1 MCGLPCCLDDLN
13 YRFRLFLGGFLL
25 LGSLA
30 SAQEYHRRE
39 TNLQA
44 FVQNLF
50 PIQTEGID
58 YATVFENL
66 YQLYASPLDL
76 NTTTRDD
83 LAATNLLTE
92 RQLTSLFD
100 YRTQLGPFLSVY
112 ELQAVPDFDL
122 PTIRR
127 LLPFITVDAQNRS
140 FSIRNPTDHYLILR
154 AERILEQQ
162 KGFSSAEPDKNGN
175 LPRRYEGG
183 RQQWYLRYRY
193 SRPRQFNLGL
203 TLEQDPGEPF
213 RWKPGNHQYG
223 IDYISFHA
231 QIQNRGRWRN
241 VLLGD
246 YQLQIGQGL
255 VLASGFSLGKGT
267 ETVAGVRRPSLG
279 ARPYSSLSEYGFL
292 RGATATYA
300 LTKNWDVTLL
310 AARNRRD
317 GNVVVDTENQLD
329 KISSLQTS
337 GLHRTPAELAD
348 RASLLEQN
356 LGAHVLYHSRQQLQL
371 GATVLHTVFDKTL
384 QKRDLPYNRY
394 EFTGKQN
401 TVVGLHGSYVWQN
414 ITLFGE
420 AARSSSGGVG
430 AIGGAVASLTKRFD
444 VAMLGRY
451 YARNF
456 HSFYANAFG
465 ENTRNSNERGIY
477 TGFRYV
483 IYRKLTLGAFFDYYR
498 FPWWKYLV
506 DKPSQGYDYLLQ
518 ATYTP
523 TKKLTM
529 YGIYHEEHKE
539 KNLPTAL
546 SKTKETVKTTRK
558 NYALNADYAPSRTW
572 SLRTRIQWGGFRYEG
587 YPASNGLAVVQD
599 ATANVGRF
607 SLSGRLAWFSTDN
620 YDSRQYVY
628 ERDVLSAFSIPAY
641 ANKGIRNY
649 LLIQYTLNK
658 HLDVWLR
665 WSRTDFRQQQTVGSD
680 LDQIAKPHKSE
691 VKVQVRWRF

>member
-1 MCGLPCCLDDLN
+1 MKFTSTVWLLT
-13 YRFRLFLGGFLL
+13 GFLL
-25 LGSLA
+25 LNRVA
-30 SAQEYHRRE
+30 AAQEYRRQE
-39 TNLQA
+39 TNLST
-44 FVQNLF
+44 FIQNLF
-50 PIQTEGID
+50 PVQTEGID
-58 YATVFENL
+58 YQSVSENL
-66 YQLYASPLDL
+66 YQLYANPLDL
-76 NTTTRDD
+76 NTATRDE
-83 LAATNLLTE
+83 LSATYLLTE
-92 RQLTSLFD
+92 RQLNSLFN
-100 YRTQLGPFLSVY
+100 YRTTFGNFLSIY

-127 LLPFITVDAQNRS
+127 LLPFVTVDSQNRTLS
-140 FSIRNPTDHYLILR
+140 VRNPTDHYLILR
-154 AERILEQQ
+154 VERVLEQQ
-162 KGFSSAEPDKNGN
+162 KGFTAGEPDKNSN
-175 LPRRYEGG
+175 PARRYDGS
-183 RQQWYLRYRY
+183 RQQWYVRYRY
-193 SRPRQFNLGL
+193 SRPRDFSFGL
-203 TLEQDPGEPF
+203 TLEQDPGEPL
-213 RWKPGNHQYG
+213 RWKPGSYQYG

-279 ARPYSSLSEYGFL
+279 GRPYSSLSEYGFL
-292 RGATATYA
+292 RGLTATYSVS
-300 LTKNWDVTLL
+300 KNWDMTLL
-310 AARNRRD
+310 ASRNRRD
-317 GNVVVDTENQLD
+317 GNVVIDTENQED

-337 GLHRTPAELAD
+337 GLHRTAAELAD

-356 LGAHVLYHSRQQLQL
+356 LGLHLLYHTGQRLQL

-401 TVVGLHGSYVWQN
+401 TVMGLHGNYVWQN
-414 ITLFGE
+414 VNFFGE
-420 AARSSSGGVG
+420 AARSSSGGIG
-430 AIGGAVASLTKRFD
+430 AVGGAVASLTKRLDAAF
-444 VAMLGRY
+444 LGRY

-477 TGFRYV
+477 TGLRYV
-483 IYRKLTLGAFFDYYR
+483 IYRKLTLGTFVDYYR

-518 ATYTP
+518 ATYSP
-523 TKKLTM
+523 TKKWSV

-546 SKTKETVKTTRK
+546 SKIKETVKTVRK
-558 NYALNADYAPSRTW
+558 NYALNAEYNPSRVW
-572 SLRTRIQWGGFRYEG
+572 SFRTRIQWGGFRYTG
-587 YPASNGLAVVQD
+587 FSSSRGVAIVQD
-599 ATANVGRF
+599 ATADFGRL
-607 SLSGRLAWFSTDN
+607 SLSGRLAWFSTAD

-649 LLIQYTLNK
+649 LLIQYNLNK

-665 WSRTDFRQQQTVGSD
+665 WSRTDFRKQETVGSD
-680 LDQIAKPHKSE
+680 LDEIAKPHKSE